1 METNGAIVTDEL
13 KDYIAK
19 GIQDYR
25 WSDEFLVKNLI
36 QKGFEEDAARQL
48 IADVKKERRVSN
60 KESIFNDDVP
70 ETGVSGGLAVCCVL
84 MGLGGLLTFVLAL
97 VRYSDAEY
105 NRSIINLMDLI
116 QAGAYALLA
125 LFAIW
130 KTVKRRPDAI
140 FLMKGIIL
148 ICFISNLLTLL
159 AFTSLSGIDGTFFN
173 PMAVIIR
180 LFVMAFLFI
189 YLCLARQVKIL
200 FPKEKRKVK
209 FWDWIV
215 VLSPILVYVVFFCI
229 FLGKGVAQ
237 ELNTANK
244 DAIRTEI
251 ATLDNQCPVA
261 IDSETWL
268 KSAKTNG
275 DTVVLT
281 YNLVYSSSDLDMTAV
296 KPILKEF
303 TQSIADGMSAE
314 INKAD
319 MVLKVSVEDIG
330 GTEMYSSVY

>member
-1 METNGAIVTDEL
+1 
-13 KDYIAK
+13 
-19 GIQDYR
+19 
-25 WSDEFLVKNLI
+25 
-36 QKGFEEDAARQL
+36 
-48 IADVKKERRVSN
+48 
-60 KESIFNDDVP
+60 
-70 ETGVSGGLAVCCVL
+70 
-84 MGLGGLLTFVLAL
+84 
-97 VRYSDAEY
+97 
-105 NRSIINLMDLI
+105 
-116 QAGAYALLA
+116 
-125 LFAIW
+125 
-130 KTVKRRPDAI
+130 
-140 FLMKGIIL
+140 
-148 ICFISNLLTLL
+148 
-159 AFTSLSGIDGTFFN
+159 
-173 PMAVIIR
+173 MAVIIR
-180 LFVMAFLFI
+180 LFLMAFLFV

-215 VLSPILVYVVFFCI
+215 VLSPVLVYVVFFCI

-268 KSAKTNG
+268 KSAKTSG

-281 YNLVYSSSDLDMTAV
+281 YNLVYSSSDLDMV
-296 KPILKEF
+296 VVEPILKEF
-303 TQSIADGMSAE
+303 TQSIADGMSSE

-330 GTEMYSSVY
+330 GAEMYSSVY